1 MSNERVAFSRSHHFL
16 CISVT
21 LVKFVRLVYL
31 IYIGLVEKYLLRM
44 ANVRLKPYSVLRAE
58 CELYVSDAGLFIY
71 YVKSYWKYNT
81 KK

>member
-1 MSNERVAFSRSHHFL
+1 
-16 CISVT
+16 
-21 LVKFVRLVYL
+21 VYL